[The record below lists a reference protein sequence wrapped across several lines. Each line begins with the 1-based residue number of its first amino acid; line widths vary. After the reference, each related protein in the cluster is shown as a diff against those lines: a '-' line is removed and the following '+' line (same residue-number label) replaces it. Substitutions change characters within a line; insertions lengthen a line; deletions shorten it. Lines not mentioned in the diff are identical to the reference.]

1 MRLQFLGTLPVISL
15 LITTSLSHP
24 HYTPALSV
32 PPPQWTPESAT
43 AAISGDP
50 LAHDSKRPARSA
62 FSHIWNLDFWPFR
75 SDRDDRW
82 DGHRLSHSDLYRDQV
97 VLRFSLGTPED
108 EVALSRA
115 ARRMNIDVWDHG
127 SNFTDMR
134 IPEGEIIPFLG
145 MLPES
150 LQSAY
155 NVLIDDLA
163 GAIAATYPPTT
174 KSQGDMDFEFSS
186 RDPIAV
192 SDATRPKKPRS
203 HQPEDIFFRAYQ
215 PFETINT
222 WLSLLDSM
230 FQGNLVEK
238 FSIGKTA
245 EGRDIP
251 ALRVGTGP
259 EGSNTD
265 SSTRKTILITGG
277 LHAREWISI
286 STVNYLAWSFITSYG
301 QDDLVDRI
309 LGEYDIV
316 FVPVVNPDGYEYTWT
331 DDRLWRKTRQQTTT
345 PYCPGVDLDHAFG
358 YQWGSAESHTQPC
371 SLTYGGEGPFHAVEA
386 AQLAQWAKNETQY
399 NNVDFVAYFDLHSYS
414 QQILWPYAYS
424 CSARVPNLENM
435 MEVAMNIAKY
445 MRLSSGDVYTVDS
458 ACEGEVATRS
468 DATPDDDV
476 ASSRRIEPAGGSALD
491 YFFHDIKA
499 RYSYQIKL
507 RDTGTYGFLLPPS
520 HIVPTGQEMFQA
532 LKYFGDYLLGNNGHE
547 WMQSSENQH
556 VLG

>member
-1 MRLQFLGTLPVISL
+1 MRLYFLDTFPVISL
-15 LITTSLSHP
+15 LVTTSLSYP
-24 HYTPALSV
+24 QNTPIPGV
-32 PPPQWTPESAT
+32 PTPQWLRESAI
-43 AAISGDP
+43 AAILDGP
-50 LAHDSKRPARSA
+50 HNHDSKSPARPA
-62 FSHIWNLDFWPFR
+62 FTHIWGLDFWPFK
-75 SDRDDRW
+75 STRDSRRDNHTPKNP
-82 DGHRLSHSDLYRDQV
+82 DMYRDHA
-97 VLRFSLGTPED
+97 VLRFSLSTPD
-108 EVALSRA
+108 DRTALSRA
-115 ARRMNIDVWDHG
+115 ARKMNIDVWDSG

-134 IPEGEIIPFLG
+134 VSREGIRPFLST
-145 MLPES
+145 LPES

-163 GAIAATYPPTT
+163 SAIAATYPPTS
-174 KSQGDMDFEFSS
+174 KS
-186 RDPIAV
+186 
-192 SDATRPKKPRS
+192 KKPKS
-203 HQPEDIFFRAYQ
+203 HQPESLFFRNYQ
-215 PFETINT
+215 PFETIDT
-222 WLSLLDSM
+222 WLSLLHSM
-230 FQGNLVEK
+230 FQGDLVEK

-251 ALRVGTGP
+251 GLRVGLGP
-259 EGSNTD
+259 KGSNAD

-301 QDDLVDRI
+301 ENELVSKI

-316 FVPVVNPDGYEYTWT
+316 FIPVVNPDGYEYSWT
-331 DDRLWRKTRQQTTT
+331 GDRLWRKTRQETTM

-358 YQWGSAESHTQPC
+358 YQWGPAESQTEPC
-371 SLTYGGEGPFHAVEA
+371 SITYGGEGPFHAVEA
-386 AQLAQWAKNETQY
+386 AQLAQWAKNEMQN
-399 NNVDFVAYFDLHSYS
+399 NNVNFVAYFDLHSYS

-445 MRLSSGDVYTVDS
+445 MRISSGDVYTVDS
-458 ACEGEVATRS
+458 ACEGSVAAQPG
-468 DATPDDDV
+468 ATSDDDI
-476 ASSRRIEPAGGSALD
+476 ASKRRVELLGGSALD
-491 YFFHDIKA
+491 YFFHDMKA

-547 WMQSSENQH
+547 WMQTDDDQR
-556 VLG
+556 VLEL

>member
-1 MRLQFLGTLPVISL
+1 MRLHFLDTFPVIAL
-15 LITTSLSHP
+15 LIATSLSHP
-24 HYTPALSV
+24 HD
-32 PPPQWTPESAT
+32 PPVSGASPPRWLRESPV
-43 AAISGDP
+43 AAILDNPRS
-50 LAHDSKRPARSA
+50 HDSNSPIRSA
-62 FSHIWNLDFWPFR
+62 FSHVWGLDFWPFN
-75 SDRDDRW
+75 SNQDAQWDD
-82 DGHRLSHSDLYRDQV
+82 HRPKRHDMYKDDV
-97 VLRFSLGTPED
+97 VLRFSLSTPND
-108 EVALSRA
+108 ETALRQA
-115 ARRMNIDVWDHG
+115 AKGLNMDIWDSG
-127 SNFTDMR
+127 PDFTDMR
-134 IPEGEIIPFLG
+134 VAKDGIRRFLNI
-145 MLPES
+145 LPES

-155 NVLIDDLA
+155 TVLIDDLA
-163 GAIAATYPPTT
+163 SAIAATYPPTS
-174 KSQGDMDFEFSS
+174 KSKGNAASK
-186 RDPIAV
+186 
-192 SDATRPKKPRS
+192 ATRPKELRS
-203 HQPEDIFFRAYQ
+203 HQPEGIFFRNYQ

-222 WLSLLDSM
+222 WLELLHSM
-230 FQGNLVEK
+230 FQGDLVEK

-251 ALRVGTGP
+251 ALRVGL
-259 EGSNTD
+259 GS
-265 SSTRKTILITGG
+265 SAGSGSRKTILITGG

-301 QDDLVDRI
+301 QDELVDRI
-309 LGEYDIV
+309 LDKYDIV
-316 FVPVVNPDGYEYTWT
+316 FIPVVNPDGYEYTWT
-331 DDRLWRKTRQQTTT
+331 NDRLWRKTRQNTTME
-345 PYCPGVDLDHAFG
+345 YCPGVDLDHAFG
-358 YQWGSAESHTQPC
+358 YQWGPSESQTEPC

-386 AQLAQWAKNETQY
+386 AQLAQWAKNETQN
-399 NNVDFVAYFDLHSYS
+399 NNVNFIAYLDLHSYS

-468 DATPDDDV
+468 GAALGDDAV
-476 ASSRRIEPAGGSALD
+476 SNHQIEQAGGSALD

-547 WMQSSENQH
+547 WMQTAGNQQE
-556 VLG
+556 L